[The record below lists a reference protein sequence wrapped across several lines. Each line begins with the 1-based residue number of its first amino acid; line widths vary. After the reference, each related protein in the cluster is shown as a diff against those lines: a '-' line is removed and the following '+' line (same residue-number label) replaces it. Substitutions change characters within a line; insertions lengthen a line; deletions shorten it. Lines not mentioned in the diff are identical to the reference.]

1 MRVYFSVITI
11 IFAFF
16 VSPVSAQQHVL
27 SQARDA
33 YMADLVSKIKASTV
47 SVGTYSFKDIP
58 MIQFRGT
65 GFAIGDGSRI
75 VTNHHVVQGIKEKKR
90 MFHLRIFHK
99 NLPGKGVKAVLVA
112 EDPFHDLAILE
123 MAGKLA
129 PLPMAAEGTLKEG
142 HQVAFTGFPIGFVLG
157 LNATTHTGIV
167 SAIAPVML
175 PSPHGSLIKGE
186 MIKYLEHPWDIIQL
200 DAVAFPGNSG
210 SPVYRISTGQ
220 VVGVINKVFVKG
232 KKEYV
237 LKEPTG
243 ITYAVPVSFVRKLNR
258 SIIPAEK

>member
-1 MRVYFSVITI
+1 MKVCFRIITAVLFLGISLGSVRANAL
-11 IFAFF
+11 FQDQD
-16 VSPVSAQQHVL
+16 VH
-27 SQARDA
+27 
-33 YMADLVSKIKASTV
+33 MAGLVSKIKASTV
-47 SVGTYSFKDIP
+47 CVGTYYYKDVP
-58 MIQFRGT
+58 MTRFRGT

-75 VTNHHVVQGIKEKKR
+75 VTNQHVVEGIKEKKL

-99 NLPGKGVKAVLVA
+99 KLPGKGVKAVLVA
-112 EDPFHDLAILE
+112 EDAFHDLAILE
-123 MAGKLA
+123 MEERLA
-129 PLPMAAEGTLKEG
+129 PLPLAAEGTLKEG
-142 HQVAFTGFPIGFVLG
+142 HQVAFTGYPIGLVLG

-175 PSPHGSLIKGE
+175 PSPHGSLITGD
-186 MIKYLEHPWDIIQL
+186 MVKYLEHPWDIIQL

-210 SPVYRISTGQ
+210 SPVYRIATGE

-243 ITYAVPVSFVRKLNR
+243 ITYAVPVDFVRTLNR
-258 SIIPAEK
+258 AVKR

>member
-1 MRVYFSVITI
+1 
-11 IFAFF
+11 
-16 VSPVSAQQHVL
+16 
-27 SQARDA
+27 
-33 YMADLVSKIKASTV
+33 
-47 SVGTYSFKDIP
+47 
-58 MIQFRGT
+58 
-65 GFAIGDGSRI
+65 
-75 VTNHHVVQGIKEKKR
+75 

-99 NLPGKGVKAVLVA
+99 NLSGKGVKAVLLA

-123 MAGKLA
+123 MAGKLD
-129 PLPMAAEGTLKEG
+129 PLPMAADGALKEG
-142 HQVAFTGFPIGFVLG
+142 HQVAITGYPIGFVLG

-167 SAIAPVML
+167 SAIAPVIL
-175 PSPHGSLIKGE
+175 PTPHGSLIKGE
-186 MIKYLEHPWDIIQL
+186 MIKYLEDPWEIIQL

-210 SPVYRISTGQ
+210 SPVYRIATGE

-258 SIIPAEK
+258 SIKK

>member
-1 MRVYFSVITI
+1 MRVYFSIITI
-11 IFAFF
+11 ILVFLVCPA
-16 VSPVSAQQHVL
+16 SAQEHALFQD
-27 SQARDA
+27 RDD
-33 YMADLVSKIKASTV
+33 YMAALVSKIKASTV
-47 SVGTYSFKDIP
+47 SVGTYSFKDVP
-58 MIQFRGT
+58 MTRFRGT

-75 VTNHHVVQGIKEKKR
+75 VTNHHVVRAIKEKKR
-90 MFHLRIFHK
+90 MFYLRIFHK
-99 NLPGKGVKAVLVA
+99 NLSGKGVKAVLVA

-123 MAGKLA
+123 MARKID
-129 PLPMAAEGTLKEG
+129 PLPMAADGTLKEG

-210 SPVYRISTGQ
+210 SPVYRIATGQ

-232 KKEYV
+232 KKEHV

-258 SIIPAEK
+258 SIRGS

>member
-1 MRVYFSVITI
+1 MRVYFCIITI
-11 IFAFF
+11 IFVFF
-16 VSPVSAQQHVL
+16 VFPAFAQEHALFQD
-27 SQARDA
+27 RDA

-47 SVGTYSFKDIP
+47 SVGTYSYKDVP
-58 MIQFRGT
+58 MTRFRGT

-75 VTNHHVVQGIKEKKR
+75 VTNHHVVQAIKEKKR
-90 MFHLRIFHK
+90 MFNLRIFHK

-123 MAGKLA
+123 MTGKLV
-129 PLPMAAEGTLKEG
+129 PLPMAENGTLKEG

-232 KKEYV
+232 KKEHV

-243 ITYAVPVSFVRKLNR
+243 ITYAVPVSFARKLNG
-258 SIIPAEK
+258 SIKD